1 MIIVLKLGHR
11 EACESFCAETQKSV
25 EIIILTRCEMRFQI
39 IILMRIEIIIL
50 MTFKISI
57 WRYSKSVFDEIQNHY
72 FDEMITTKA
81 KLYSA
86 LAKGNWVKTKLKIRF
101 EENAFGDEN
110 AFWKQTKFITF
121 FIKLTIHSPPH
132 HYASLFCCLR
142 YSPPLF
148 WSSSSSHMKYQR
160 EKLVLILLC
169 PLTVA

>member
-1 MIIVLKLGHR
+1 MRSLFWW
-11 EACESFCAETQKSV
+11 ESKS
-25 EIIILTRCEMRFQI
+25 L
-39 IILMRIEIIIL
+39 
-50 MTFKISI
+50 S
-57 WRYSKSVFDEIQNHY
+57 WWHSKSVFDDIQNQYCDEIKNHYFDEIKNHY

-142 YSPPLF
+142 YSPLF
-148 WSSSSSHMKYQR
+148 WSSSSLHMKYQR
-160 EKLVLILLC
+160 RKACPNSPVPFDSRIDKALMRRWLLRNIC
-169 PLTVA
+169 FSFFFF